1 MIVNISLFSMLRVI
15 AGVNQVELELPD
27 DCPVRELKTIL
38 LDKYPQLKMGMES
51 AIVAID
57 HSQSDDDSVIKP
69 GMDIS
74 IIPPVAGG

>member
-1 MIVNISLFSMLRVI
+1 MKVKISLYSMLRVI
-15 AGVNQVELELPD
+15 AGVNQVEVELPD
-27 DCPVRELKTIL
+27 DCPVGELKAIL

-57 HSQSDDDSVIKP
+57 YSQSDDGTVIKP

-74 IIPPVAGG
+74 IFPPVAGG